1 MKLSNVE
8 NEIEGIAFI
17 VGVMLKCFRVLI
29 TNSKLF
35 FNKKE
40 STEKLSMRNVGT
52 ALSSKKIRID
62 HAHPECLAFFFS
74 LSQHTTHYSHNSIL
88 KQAKPRRFRRKNM
101 INLKGIEKSF
111 DGNKVLKGINL
122 DIKAGEVVA
131 LIGPSGTGKT
141 TLLRTI
147 NFLEQADKGT
157 ITIDELTID
166 NEQATEKDIIEMRRQ
181 TAMVFQNYNLFRN
194 KTVLENVMEGLV
206 IVQKK
211 SKEEAEKIARQEIDR
226 VGMLDKVDQYPV
238 ELSGGQQ
245 QRIGIARAM
254 ALHPKV
260 MLLDEPTSSLDP
272 ERSMEVLKVLQKVAK
287 TGMTMII
294 ATHEM
299 DFAKYVSNHV
309 VFMENGNI
317 VEEGSPEQIF
327 EHPTEDRTRQF
338 VQELENPFA

>member
-1 MKLSNVE
+1 
-8 NEIEGIAFI
+8 
-17 VGVMLKCFRVLI
+17 
-29 TNSKLF
+29 
-35 FNKKE
+35 
-40 STEKLSMRNVGT
+40 
-52 ALSSKKIRID
+52 
-62 HAHPECLAFFFS
+62 
-74 LSQHTTHYSHNSIL
+74 
-88 KQAKPRRFRRKNM
+88 M

-111 DGNKVLKGINL
+111 DGNKVLKGIDL
-122 DIKAGEVVA
+122 EIKAGEVVA

-147 NFLEQADKGT
+147 NFLEKADKGT
-157 ITIDELTID
+157 ITIDELTIN

-226 VGMLDKVDQYPV
+226 VGMLDKVDQYPI

-309 VFMENGNI
+309 VFMENGHI
-317 VEEGSPEQIF
+317 VEEGTPEQIF
-327 EHPTEDRTRQF
+327 EYPTEDRTRQF

>member
-1 MKLSNVE
+1 MIKLN
-8 NEIEGIAFI
+8 
-17 VGVMLKCFRVLI
+17 
-29 TNSKLF
+29 
-35 FNKKE
+35 
-40 STEKLSMRNVGT
+40 
-52 ALSSKKIRID
+52 
-62 HAHPECLAFFFS
+62 
-74 LSQHTTHYSHNSIL
+74 
-88 KQAKPRRFRRKNM
+88 
-101 INLKGIEKSF
+101 GIEKSF

-122 DIKAGEVVA
+122 EIKSGEVVA

-147 NFLEQADKGT
+147 NFLEKADKGS

-166 NEQATEKDIIEMRRQ
+166 NEHVSEKDMIQMRRQ

-194 KTVLENVMEGLV
+194 KTILENVMEGLI

-211 SKEEAEKIARQEIDR
+211 SKEEAEEIARKEIER
-226 VGMLDKVDQYPV
+226 VGLLDKVDQYPI

-254 ALHPKV
+254 ALQPKV

-272 ERSMEVLKVLQKVAK
+272 ERSLEVLKVLQKVAK
-287 TGMTMII
+287 TGMTMVI

-309 VFMENGNI
+309 VFMENGYI
-317 VEEGSPEQIF
+317 VEEGTPEKIF
-327 EHPTEDRTRQF
+327 TNPAEERTKQF
-338 VQELENPFA
+338 VQELENPFT

>member
-1 MKLSNVE
+1 
-8 NEIEGIAFI
+8 
-17 VGVMLKCFRVLI
+17 
-29 TNSKLF
+29 
-35 FNKKE
+35 
-40 STEKLSMRNVGT
+40 
-52 ALSSKKIRID
+52 
-62 HAHPECLAFFFS
+62 
-74 LSQHTTHYSHNSIL
+74 
-88 KQAKPRRFRRKNM
+88 M

-111 DGNKVLKGINL
+111 DGNKVLKGIDL
-122 DIKAGEVVA
+122 EIKSGEVVA

-147 NFLEQADKGT
+147 NFLEKADKGT
-157 ITIDELTID
+157 ITIDELAID

-254 ALHPKV
+254 ALQPKV

-309 VFMENGNI
+309 VFMENGHI
-317 VEEGSPEQIF
+317 VEEGTPEQIF
-327 EHPTEDRTRQF
+327 EHPKEDRTRQF

>member
-1 MKLSNVE
+1 
-8 NEIEGIAFI
+8 
-17 VGVMLKCFRVLI
+17 
-29 TNSKLF
+29 
-35 FNKKE
+35 
-40 STEKLSMRNVGT
+40 
-52 ALSSKKIRID
+52 
-62 HAHPECLAFFFS
+62 
-74 LSQHTTHYSHNSIL
+74 
-88 KQAKPRRFRRKNM
+88 M

-111 DGNKVLKGINL
+111 DGNKVLKGIDL
-122 DIKAGEVVA
+122 EIKSGEVVA

-147 NFLEQADKGT
+147 NFLEKADKGS
-157 ITIDELTID
+157 ITIGDLTID
-166 NEQATEKDIIEMRRQ
+166 NENASEKEMIQMRRQ
-181 TAMVFQNYNLFRN
+181 TSMVFQNYNLFRN
-194 KTVLENVMEGLV
+194 KTILENVMEGLV

-211 SKEEAEKIARQEIDR
+211 SKAEAEEIARREIER
-226 VGMLDKVDQYPV
+226 VGMIDKVDQYPV

-254 ALHPKV
+254 ALQPKV

-287 TGMTMII
+287 TGMTMVL

-309 VFMENGNI
+309 VFMENGLI
-317 VEEGSPEQIF
+317 IEEGTPEQIF
-327 EHPTEDRTRQF
+327 EHPQEERTRQF

>member
-1 MKLSNVE
+1 
-8 NEIEGIAFI
+8 
-17 VGVMLKCFRVLI
+17 
-29 TNSKLF
+29 
-35 FNKKE
+35 
-40 STEKLSMRNVGT
+40 
-52 ALSSKKIRID
+52 
-62 HAHPECLAFFFS
+62 
-74 LSQHTTHYSHNSIL
+74 
-88 KQAKPRRFRRKNM
+88 M

-111 DGNKVLKGINL
+111 DGNKVLKGIDL
-122 DIKAGEVVA
+122 EIKSGEVVA

-147 NFLEQADKGT
+147 NFLEKADKGT
-157 ITIDELTID
+157 ITIDDLTID
-166 NEQATEKDIIEMRRQ
+166 NEQASEKDIIQMRRQ

-211 SKEEAEKIARQEIDR
+211 SKEEAEQIARKEIER
-226 VGMLDKVDQYPV
+226 VGLLDKADQYPV

-254 ALHPKV
+254 ALQPKV

-272 ERSMEVLKVLQKVAK
+272 ERSLEVLKVLQKVTK
-287 TGMTMII
+287 TGMTMVI

-309 VFMENGNI
+309 VFMENGHI
-317 VEEGSPEQIF
+317 VEEGTPEQIF
-327 EHPTEDRTRQF
+327 EHPTEERTRQF

>member
-1 MKLSNVE
+1 
-8 NEIEGIAFI
+8 
-17 VGVMLKCFRVLI
+17 
-29 TNSKLF
+29 
-35 FNKKE
+35 
-40 STEKLSMRNVGT
+40 
-52 ALSSKKIRID
+52 
-62 HAHPECLAFFFS
+62 
-74 LSQHTTHYSHNSIL
+74 
-88 KQAKPRRFRRKNM
+88 M
-101 INLKGIEKSF
+101 INLKGIEKTF

-122 DIKAGEVVA
+122 EIKSGEVVA

-147 NFLEQADKGT
+147 NFLEKADKGS

-166 NEQATEKDIIEMRRQ
+166 NEQVSEKDMILMRRQ

-194 KTVLENVMEGLV
+194 KTILENVMEGLIV
-206 IVQKK
+206 VQKK
-211 SKEEAEKIARQEIDR
+211 SKEEAEKIARQEIER
-226 VGMLDKVDQYPV
+226 VGLLDKVEQYPI

-272 ERSMEVLKVLQKVAK
+272 ERSLEVLKVLQKVAK
-287 TGMTMII
+287 TGMTMVI

-309 VFMENGNI
+309 VFMENGHI
-317 VEEGSPEQIF
+317 VEEGSPEKIF
-327 EHPTEDRTRQF
+327 TDPSQERTKQF
-338 VQELENPFA
+338 VQELENPFT

>member
-1 MKLSNVE
+1 
-8 NEIEGIAFI
+8 
-17 VGVMLKCFRVLI
+17 
-29 TNSKLF
+29 
-35 FNKKE
+35 
-40 STEKLSMRNVGT
+40 
-52 ALSSKKIRID
+52 
-62 HAHPECLAFFFS
+62 
-74 LSQHTTHYSHNSIL
+74 
-88 KQAKPRRFRRKNM
+88 M

-111 DGNKVLKGINL
+111 DGNKVLKGIDL
-122 DIKAGEVVA
+122 EIQSGDVVA

-147 NFLEQADKGT
+147 NFLEKADKGS
-157 ITIDELTID
+157 ITIDNLTID
-166 NEQATEKDIIEMRRQ
+166 NEKATEKGMIEMRRQ

-194 KTVLENVMEGLV
+194 KTILENVMEGLV

-211 SKEEAEKIARQEIDR
+211 SKAEAEKIAREEIDR
-226 VGMLDKVDQYPV
+226 VGLLDKADQYPV

-254 ALHPKV
+254 ALRPKV

-309 VFMENGNI
+309 VFMENGHI
-317 VEEGSPEQIF
+317 VEEGNPDQIF
-327 EHPTEDRTRQF
+327 EHPTEERTKQF